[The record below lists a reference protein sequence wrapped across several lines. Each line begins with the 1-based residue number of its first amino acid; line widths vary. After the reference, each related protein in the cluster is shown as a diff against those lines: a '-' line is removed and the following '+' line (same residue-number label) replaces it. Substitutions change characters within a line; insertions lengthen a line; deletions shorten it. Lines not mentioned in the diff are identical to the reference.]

1 MKKIIISLLCLVF
14 AFNVFA
20 DFGIDKQAHLL
31 GGAYTAEWLVARGS
45 NYPTALVVVGFLS
58 YLKENFDPEFSN
70 EDFFASLSGVAFAW
84 TISEFWKLLVP
95 KNGGN

>member
-1 MKKIIISLLCLVF
+1 MKKIFIGLLCLVF
-14 AFNVFA
+14 SLNVFA

-45 NYPTALVVVGFLS
+45 NYPTAFFVVGFLS
-58 YLKENFDPEFSN
+58 YLKENIDPEFSN

-84 TISEFWKLLVP
+84 IVSETWKWLINEP
-95 KNGGN
+95 N